1 MPKSKFMTTDY
12 QSILQQQSS
21 AGLAERND
29 DKQFV
34 IPLPSFGVITVTGE
48 EASNFLQNLLT
59 NDVKQLDTAN
69 SQLTAMCNP
78 KGRLLALFTLI
89 KTPDAYQLVLPK
101 SQCAFLTQRLQMFK
115 LRSKV
120 EIIDHSEGLQV
131 CGLLGD
137 SPPSS
142 AIALPSTSHALL
154 ITTTDQMASE
164 LASLMEHGWQLAS
177 EASWHIDEIN
187 AGIPYILPES
197 RELFTAQQLN
207 LDLVG
212 GVSFRKGCY
221 PGQEVVARLHYLGEP
236 KRRLFHAVANTNS
249 LPAVGE
255 TVNDNEGAVI
265 GHIVRAIH
273 GPDQNLFL
281 QLSLKLEGANHDLF
295 LNDGTA
301 IEQVQPSAA

>member
-1 MPKSKFMTTDY
+1 MTTDY

-48 EASNFLQNLLT
+48 ESSNFLQNLLT
-59 NDVKQLDTAN
+59 NDVKQLDTAT

-78 KGRLLALFTLI
+78 KGRLLAFFTLI
-89 KTPDAYQLVLPK
+89 KTPDGYQLVLPK

-120 EIIDHSEGLQV
+120 EITDHSEDLQV
-131 CGLLGD
+131 CGLLGNNALAN
-137 SPPSS
+137 S
-142 AIALPSTSHALL
+142 AVALSASRALL
-154 ITTTDQMASE
+154 ITTTDQMAVE
-164 LASLMEHGWQLAS
+164 LGSLMENGWQLAS
-177 EASWHIDEIN
+177 EASWHIDEIA

-207 LDLVG
+207 LDLIG

-236 KRRLFHAVANTNS
+236 KRRLFRAVANTIN

-255 TVNDNEGAVI
+255 TVNNKEGVVI

-273 GPDQNLFL
+273 GPEKNLFL

-301 IEQVQPSAA
+301 INQVQPYV